1 MGKLVC
7 GSVSWF
13 VMVLKITLARIS
25 FSGYA
30 IGSSAS
36 SSLEDSSSTSNAS
49 NGNFSSGIF
58 STPSENNRQQINQIF
73 TTFVPD
79 DSCVVTGDFS
89 EAPSLDGESP
99 VQALVVSWPTS
110 GNPLVVDGL
119 DMVGGVYNVEKC
131 NVVYQKQLKKER
143 LHTERIKTW
152 QKRGSFNLA

>member
-1 MGKLVC
+1 
-7 GSVSWF
+7 
-13 VMVLKITLARIS
+13 MVLKITLARIS

-30 IGSSAS
+30 MGSSAS

-89 EAPSLDGESP
+89 EAPFLDGESL
-99 VQALVVSWPTS
+99 VQALVVSWPAS
-110 GNPLVVDGL
+110 GNPLLVDGL
-119 DMVGGVYNVEKC
+119 DMVGV
-131 NVVYQKQLKKER
+131 LER
-143 LHTERIKTW
+143 W
-152 QKRGSFNLA
+152 